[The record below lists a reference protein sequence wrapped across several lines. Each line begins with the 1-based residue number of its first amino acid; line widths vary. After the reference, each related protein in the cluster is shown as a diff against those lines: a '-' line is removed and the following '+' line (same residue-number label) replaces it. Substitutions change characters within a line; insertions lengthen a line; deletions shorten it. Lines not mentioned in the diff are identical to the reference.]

1 MRSHGLIIV
10 GAGLAGMRAAL
21 EGVKAGIDVA
31 IITKIHPLRS
41 HSCAA
46 QGGINAAI
54 NPKDSWESHA
64 YDTVKG
70 SDYIGD
76 EDAIQLMCR
85 MAPESILEM
94 DRMGTPFSRL
104 DGGLIAQ
111 RPFGG
116 ASFDRTCYAA
126 DRTGQVLLHTLW
138 ERLVKANVPVYEEC
152 SVLRL
157 VTTDAP
163 ERRVAGVVVYDI
175 KTGKV
180 FPMQGRAVLMASGGY
195 GRVYLSNTNAT
206 TNTGDGMAL
215 ALRAGA
221 PLADMEFVQFHPT
234 GLLTTG
240 ILVTEGAR
248 GEGGF
253 LINAAGER
261 FMSKYAPNKLE
272 LASRDVVSRAEQ
284 TEILEG
290 RGRDGAIFLDLRHLG
305 AEKILEKLPQIRQL
319 AIDLEGVDPIKAPI
333 PVRPTAHYS
342 MGGIRTDQYGASP
355 LSGLFAA
362 GEAACASVHGANRL
376 GGNSLLDAIVFGQIV
391 GKSSSAF
398 VAGMKTLPE
407 FSTRAVDEVNHQ
419 IQEIKT
425 RQSWGIRPVEL
436 HARMA
441 SAMNAFCGVFRT
453 PEGLKEAEGQLPKLR
468 KDFQLINIYD
478 KSQEFNIDLLRALEL
493 GNLIDLAECIV
504 RGGIARE
511 ESRGAHSRTD
521 FTQRDDANWR
531 KHSLF
536 QWNDEKQVVELSYE
550 PVRTLGIEAYAP
562 KERTY

>member
-1 MRSHGLIIV
+1 MRSHDLIIV

-21 EGVKAGIDVA
+21 EGVKAGINVA

-54 NPKDSWESHA
+54 DPKDSWETHA

-76 EDAIQLMCR
+76 EDAIRLMAEE
-85 MAPESILEM
+85 APGMIHEM
-94 DRMGTPFSRL
+94 DEMGTPFSRL

-138 ERLVKANVPVYEEC
+138 EQLVKAGVPVYEEC

-157 VTTDAP
+157 VTDD
-163 ERRVAGVVVYDI
+163 EKHVAGVVTYDI
-175 KTGKV
+175 KTGDI
-180 FPMQGRAVLMASGGY
+180 FPVRGKAVLMATGGY

-234 GLLTTG
+234 GLLTSG

-248 GEGGF
+248 GEGGY
-253 LINAAGER
+253 LINVNEER
-261 FMSKYAPNKLE
+261 FMGKYAPKKWE

-284 TEILEG
+284 TEIIEG
-290 RGRDGAIFLDLRHLG
+290 RGRDGGIFLDLRHLG
-305 AEKILEKLPQIRQL
+305 AEKILERLPQIRQL
-319 AIDLEGVDPIKAPI
+319 SIDLEGVDPIKAPI

-342 MGGIRTDQYGASP
+342 MGGIRTDKWGASP
-355 LSGLFAA
+355 LKGLYAA
-362 GEAACASVHGANRL
+362 GEAACVSVHGANRL
-376 GGNSLLDAIVFGQIV
+376 GGNSLLDAIVFGKV
-391 GKSSSAF
+391 TGKHASEYVQSKALPDF
-398 VAGMKTLPE
+398 PVAEVQEVKTG
-407 FSTRAVDEVNHQ
+407 V
-419 IQEIKT
+419 QELRD
-425 RQSWGIRPVEL
+425 RQDWGIRPVEL

-441 SAMNAFCGVFRT
+441 SGMNAYCGVFRT
-453 PEGLKEAEGQLPKLR
+453 PEGLEEAVGQIPKLR
-468 KDFQLINIYD
+468 KDYKLLNIYD
-478 KSQEFNIDLLRALEL
+478 KAEIFNVDLLRAIEL
-493 GNLIDLAECIV
+493 GNLIDLAECIIK
-504 RGGIARE
+504 GGLARK

-521 FTQRDDANWR
+521 YPDRDDVNWR
-531 KHSLF
+531 KHTISTWDAER
-536 QWNDEKQVVELSYE
+536 QEVVISYE
-550 PVRTLGIEAYAP
+550 DVRTVGMKEYEP
-562 KERTY
+562 KVRTY